1 MLKLLSEE
9 DELALVGDIEDVVV
23 RLVGL
28 VKLVEAC
35 HLANKTLRCAE
46 ELLLSFV
53 LEQARLVLVQLAVG
67 RLTAVLEE
75 VEQGVQMAYLVQDFL
90 CSVDPELIDRLLLDL
105 LGLDTSRASCLI
117 GWIGRVE

>member
-9 DELALVGDIEDVVV
+9 DELALVGDIEDIIV

-28 VKLVEAC
+28 VKLVQTS
-35 HLANKTLRCAE
+35 HLANKTLRRAE

-67 RLTAVLEE
+67 RLAAVLEE

-105 LGLDTSRASCLI
+105 LGLGTSRARCLI